1 VTTAQNGEVA
11 LEKIAERKPHIIL
24 TDWMMPV
31 MDGYELCARVRANPE
46 TKNIPIIMLAAVVST
61 MLAKEKQ
68 WNVLVAKP
76 AYFEELLALVNE
88 LTSGSE

>member
-1 VTTAQNGEVA
+1 
-11 LEKIAERKPHIIL
+11 
-24 TDWMMPV
+24 MMPV